1 MFPWEYYG
9 GHTTDSL
16 SGLTTLTQDIWML
29 NDWRLYMIY
38 DITIWLW
45 TYSWEEVFLLATVTW
60 TLVRALDRGEVRL
73 SLCCNYCLLLIQTEI
88 ILQDRSLL
96 HSHTIFTILIV
107 KPHFCP
113 DRLGRR
119 ERVRFASTIY
129 YFHDNLIRFQLN
141 EINPKVALLDSVHQP
156 MYGNV
161 ERTFNQMDL
170 KQIKLLNQNIM
181 GSF

>member
-1 MFPWEYYG
+1 M
-9 GHTTDSL
+9 
-16 SGLTTLTQDIWML
+16 TL
-29 NDWRLYMIY
+29 N
-38 DITIWLW
+38 
-45 TYSWEEVFLLATVTW
+45 LLMGRSPFVSNSH
-60 TLVRALDRGEVRL
+60 VDESEGSIQREVRL

-88 ILQDRSLL
+88 ILQDRTLL

-107 KPHFCP
+107 KPHFSP
-113 DRLGRR
+113 DRLGRI
-119 ERVRFASTIY
+119 ERLRFASTIY

>member
-1 MFPWEYYG
+1 M
-9 GHTTDSL
+9 
-16 SGLTTLTQDIWML
+16 TL
-29 NDWRLYMIY
+29 N
-38 DITIWLW
+38 
-45 TYSWEEVFLLATVTW
+45 LLMGRSPFVSNSH
-60 TLVRALDRGEVRL
+60 VDESEGSIQREVRL

-88 ILQDRSLL
+88 ILQDRTLL

-113 DRLGRR
+113 DRLGRI
-119 ERVRFASTIY
+119 ERLRFASTIY

-170 KQIKLLNQNIM
+170 KQIKLLNQNITR
-181 GSF
+181 SSEQRADRYFQSEK